1 MAELTEILSK
11 KLELASSPH
20 VHSKWSTRYAMMSV
34 IIALVPAVISAVVVF
49 GPYQLVIIAVSIFF
63 AVLTEFVIKKMRK
76 QDISI
81 KDSSAILT
89 GLLLALILP
98 PNYSLVMTALGSIVA
113 IAVGKEVFGGLG
125 FNIFNPAL
133 VGRAFLQAAYPVPM
147 TTWVKPNFAVDGVTS
162 ATPLASYKFDGVAT
176 DLMPMFL
183 GNTGGCLG
191 ETSVIALL
199 LGGIVLVAMKIVNW
213 RVPVSMLIGALI
225 FGGIF
230 WLVDPASYANPI
242 YHIFAGGFMFGAFYM
257 ASDWVTSPLTN
268 KGLWIFGFGIAFV
281 IIIIRLFGGLPE
293 GVMYAILFMNTF
305 VPLINKYTVPKLF
318 GEKK

>member
-1 MAELTEILSK
+1 MAELTEILNK

-20 VHSKWSTRYAMMSV
+20 IHSKWSTRYAMMSV
-34 IIALVPAVISAVVVF
+34 IIALVPTVVAAVLVF
-49 GPYQLVIIAVSIFF
+49 GPFQLVIIAVSIFF
-63 AVLTEFVIKKMRK
+63 AMLTEFVIKKIRK
-76 QDISI
+76 QAISI
-81 KDSSAILT
+81 KDSSAALT

-98 PNYSLVMTALGSIVA
+98 PNYSLVQTALGAVVA
-113 IAVGKEVFGGLG
+113 IAIGKEVFGGLG

-133 VGRAFLQAAYPVPM
+133 VGRAFLQAAFPVPM
-147 TTWVKPNFAVDGVTS
+147 TTWIKPNFTVDTVTS
-162 ATPLASYKFDGVAT
+162 ATPLASMKFDNVAS

-191 ETSVIALL
+191 ETSTIAIL
-199 LGGIVLVAMKIVNW
+199 LGGVVLVAMKIVNW
-213 RVPVSMLIGALI
+213 RVPLSMLLGALI

-230 WLVDPASYANPI
+230 WLVDPSSYANPI

-257 ASDWVTSPLTN
+257 ASDWVTSPITN

-281 IIIIRLFGGLPE
+281 VIIIRLFGGLPE

-305 VPLINKYTVPKLF
+305 VPLINKYTRPKLF